1 MTPTSQYLSAALELL
16 RARITDMRTH
26 AAKTDIIHFAG
37 RRSTLIESLNHQW
50 DAVTDRVGVPPPD
63 EVVTWL

>member
-1 MTPTSQYLSAALELL
+1 MTPTSQYLTAALELL
-16 RARITDMRTH
+16 RARISDMRTH
-26 AAKTDIIHFAG
+26 AVHTDVIYFAG
-37 RRSTLIESLNHQW
+37 RRSKLVESLNRQW